1 MPFEGKDETLCAQA
15 EEEEHVLLS
24 HSFELS
30 KSISG
35 RDCVSV
41 EKELATNIARMN

>member
-1 MPFEGKDETLCAQA
+1 M
-15 EEEEHVLLS
+15 LLS

-41 EKELATNIARMN
+41 KKELATNIAKMNKKITAEKNSHDLNYCF